1 MGFNTAC
8 IIRNDFLHEIES
20 DPDFGK
26 KVADAV
32 RANGD
37 ERIMRY
43 HGQGFAVMKS
53 QHADYT
59 QVVALGGNVI
69 RSLGSGGNCRA
80 SDEAVLRYLAE
91 SMGFRLVRNRR

>member
-8 IIRNDFLHEIES
+8 IIRNDFLHEIEG
-20 DPDFGK
+20 DAEFGK
-26 KVADAV
+26 KVAQAV

-37 ERIMRY
+37 ERMASY
-43 HGQGFAVMKS
+43 HGQGFDVLQS

-59 QVVALGGNVI
+59 QVVAIGGNLI
-69 RSLGSGGNCRA
+69 RFLGSGGNYRA

-91 SMGFRLVRNRR
+91 GMGFRLVRSRR